1 MKSLIVIGAQ
11 WGDEGKGKVVDLFS
25 EKADV
30 IVRYQGGSNAGH
42 TVVIKGEKYVLHL
55 IPSGILH
62 KNKINI
68 IGSGVV
74 VDPEALIQEINDLKS
89 KGIDFKGNLYI
100 SKRAHLIMPYHKIF
114 DKESENKKGLKKIGT
129 TGRGI
134 GPTYVD
140 KVARVGIRVCDL
152 FEKESFY
159 MKIKENGAE
168 ANEIATKIFDLKP
181 LDAEKIYN
189 EYLDYG
195 QIIKDFVCDTSY
207 FINELWA
214 KDKKIMMEGAQ
225 GTMLD
230 VDHGT
235 YPYVTSSNSTAG
247 GACTG
252 TGLSPKKIE
261 SITGVFKAYCTR
273 VGSGPFPTELTDEI
287 GENLRKS
294 GNEYGATT
302 GRPRRC
308 GWFDIVAAKYSVMV
322 NGIDSISL
330 TKLDVLSDLDNI
342 YICEGYKYK
351 NDILKI
357 FPPELNIIENVTPV
371 YKQFKGWKK
380 DISQCRNYK
389 ELPDETKRYLDF
401 IRAELGINYAIISVG
416 SERNETI
423 IVNSL
428 F

>member
-1 MKSLIVIGAQ
+1 MKTLVVLGAQ
-11 WGDEGKGKVVDLFS
+11 WGDEGKGKVVDLLS

-42 TVVIKGEKYVLHL
+42 TVVINDKKYVLHL

-74 VDPEALIQEINDLKS
+74 VEPEALIQEIKELKD
-89 KGIDFKGNLYI
+89 KGIDCKGNLYI

-114 DKESENKKGLKKIGT
+114 DKESESKKGLKKIGT

-140 KVARVGIRVCDL
+140 KVARVCIMVCDL
-152 FEKESFY
+152 FEEEAFFR
-159 MKIKENGAE
+159 KIQENVAE
-168 ANEIATKIFDLKP
+168 ANEIATKIFGLKP

-195 QIIKDFVCDTSY
+195 QVIKDFVCDTSY

-214 KDKKIMMEGAQ
+214 KGKKIMMEGAQ

-252 TGLSPKKIE
+252 TGLSPKRIE

-273 VGSGPFPTELTDEI
+273 VGSGPFPTELTDET
-287 GENLRKS
+287 GEMLRNRGS
-294 GNEYGATT
+294 EFGATT

-308 GWFDIVAAKYSVMV
+308 GWFDVVAAKYSVMI

-330 TKLDVLSDLDNI
+330 TKLDVLSDLEDI
-342 YICEGYKYK
+342 YICDGYKYK
-351 NDILKI
+351 NDILKT

-380 DISQCRNYK
+380 DISQCRNYR

-401 IRAELGINYAIISVG
+401 IRNELSIDYALISVG

-423 IVNSL
+423 MMNSL

>member
-159 MKIKENGAE
+159 MKIKENVAE

-287 GENLRKS
+287 GENLRKR

-371 YKQFKGWKK
+371 YKQFKGWRK

-401 IRAELGINYAIISVG
+401 ISAELAINYAIISVG

>member
-42 TVVIKGEKYVLHL
+42 TVVLKGEKYVLHL

-89 KGIDFKGNLYI
+89 KGIDFKDNLYI

-159 MKIKENGAE
+159 MKIKENVAE

>member
-1 MKSLIVIGAQ
+1 MKTLVVLGAQ

-30 IVRYQGGSNAGH
+30 VVRYQGGSNAGH
-42 TVVIKGEKYVLHL
+42 TVVIEGKKYVLHL

-68 IGSGVV
+68 IGNGVV
-74 VDPEALIQEINDLKS
+74 VDPEALIEEIDDLKS
-89 KGIDFKGNLYI
+89 KGIQCNGSLYI
-100 SKRAHLIMPYHKIF
+100 SKRAHLIMPYHKMF

-134 GPTYVD
+134 GPSYVD
-140 KVARVGIRVCDL
+140 KVARVGIRVCDI
-152 FEKESFY
+152 FDKESFY
-159 MKIKENGAE
+159 SKIKENISE

-181 LDAEKIYN
+181 LDAEEIYRKYS
-189 EYLDYG
+189 EYG
-195 QIIKDFVCDTSY
+195 EKIKDFVCDTNY
-207 FINELWA
+207 FINELWNSN
-214 KDKKIMMEGAQ
+214 KKIMLEGAQ

-235 YPYVTSSNSTAG
+235 YPFVTSSSSTAG

-252 TGLSPKKIE
+252 SGLSPKKIE

-273 VGSGPFPTELTDEI
+273 VGSGPFPTELTNET
-287 GENLRKS
+287 GEALRKG

-308 GWFDIVAAKYSVMV
+308 GWFDMVAAKYAVMI
-322 NGIDSISL
+322 NGIDTISL
-330 TKLDVLSDLDNI
+330 TKLDVLSNLEKI
-342 YICEGYKYK
+342 FICIGYKYK

-357 FPPELNIIENVTPV
+357 FPPELNIIEKVSPV
-371 YKQFKGWKK
+371 YKEFKGWKK
-380 DISQCRNYK
+380 DISHIRNFD
-389 ELPDETKRYLDF
+389 ELPVETKEYLNF
-401 IRAELGINYAIISVG
+401 IRNELGIDYTIISVG

-423 IVNSL
+423 IIKSL

>member
-1 MKSLIVIGAQ
+1 MKTLVVLGAQ
-11 WGDEGKGKVVDLFS
+11 WGDEGKGKVVDLLS

-30 IVRYQGGSNAGH
+30 VVRYQGGSNAGH
-42 TVVIKGEKYVLHL
+42 TVVINDKKYILHL

-74 VDPEALIQEINDLKS
+74 VDPEGLIQEIRELKN
-89 KGIDFKGNLYI
+89 KGIDCKGNLYI
-100 SKRAHLIMPYHKIF
+100 SKRAHMIMPYHKIF

-140 KVARVGIRVCDL
+140 KVARVGIRICDL
-152 FEKESFY
+152 FEEETFFI
-159 MKIKENGAE
+159 KIQENVVE
-168 ANEIATKIFDLKP
+168 ANEIATKIFGLTP
-181 LDAEKIYN
+181 LDAAKIYK
-189 EYLDYG
+189 EYLGYG
-195 QIIKDFVCDTSY
+195 QELKDYICDTSY
-207 FINELWA
+207 YINELWNNN
-214 KDKKIMMEGAQ
+214 KKIMMEGAQ

-261 SITGVFKAYCTR
+261 GITGVFKAYCTR
-273 VGSGPFPTELTDEI
+273 VGSGPFPTELTEET
-287 GENLRKS
+287 GEMLRNK
-294 GNEYGATT
+294 GNEFGATT

-308 GWFDIVAAKYSVMV
+308 GWFDVVAAKYSVMI

-330 TKLDVLSDLDNI
+330 TKLDVLSDLEDI
-342 YICEGYKYK
+342 YICDGYKYK
-351 NDILKI
+351 NDILKTM
-357 FPPELNIIENVTPV
+357 PPELHIIENLTPQ
-371 YKQFKGWKK
+371 YKQFKGWQR
-380 DISQCRNYK
+380 DISHIRDYNK
-389 ELPDETKRYLDF
+389 LPDETKRYLDF
-401 IRAELGINYAIISVG
+401 IRNELTIDYALISVG